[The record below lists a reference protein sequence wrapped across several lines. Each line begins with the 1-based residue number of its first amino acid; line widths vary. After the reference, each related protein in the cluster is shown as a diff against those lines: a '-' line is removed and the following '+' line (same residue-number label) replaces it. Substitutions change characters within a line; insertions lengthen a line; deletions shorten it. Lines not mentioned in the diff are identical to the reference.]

1 MLVEALRSLASC
13 GVDRV
18 AIACNTAH
26 FWYDELVAGGGLP
39 ILHIADASARAL
51 SLPADVAAPSAGGG
65 ARRIALLA
73 TRGTHAAGFYPQRL
87 ATFGHRVLPHD
98 EAIQRCY
105 VDPSIEA
112 VKACRLDVAGELLA
126 SALDTLASSSAR
138 AAREGRDDAI
148 IDAVLLGCTELPLAH
163 AAMQRPGLLPVVDAT
178 QALAQACVRSWFG
191 TDAVPAA
198 AG

>member
-1 MLVEALRSLASC
+1 MLVEALRSLAGC

-51 SLPADVAAPSAGGG
+51 SLPADVMAPSAGGG

-73 TRGTHAAGFYPQRL
+73 TRGTHAAGFYPHRL

-98 EAIQRCY
+98 EAIQRRY

-112 VKACRLDVAGELLA
+112 VKACRLDAAGALLA
-126 SALDTLASSSAR
+126 GALDTLASSSAR
-138 AAREGRDDAI
+138 AAREGRDGEI

-191 TDAVPAA
+191 TDAAPAA